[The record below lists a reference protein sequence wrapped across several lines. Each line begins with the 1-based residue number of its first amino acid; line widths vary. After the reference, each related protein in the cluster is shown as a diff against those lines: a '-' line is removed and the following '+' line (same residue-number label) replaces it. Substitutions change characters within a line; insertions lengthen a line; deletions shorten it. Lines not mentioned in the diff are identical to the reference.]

1 MTASIL
7 YICYYKS
14 KIMTTLNINEK
25 TKAGKVVLELVK
37 MLTDAGSKGITI
49 DSSLGIPN
57 TNELSLKEKK
67 YLNNLK
73 KVAEDIRENGSEKQY
88 QSAQSFLDEL

>member
-1 MTASIL
+1 
-7 YICYYKS
+7 
-14 KIMTTLNINEK
+14 MTTLNINEK

-37 MLTDAGSKGITI
+37 ILTDAGSKGITI
-49 DSSLGIPN
+49 DTGLEKPV

-73 KVAEDIRENGSEKQY
+73 KVAEDIKKNDGKKQY

>member
-1 MTASIL
+1 
-7 YICYYKS
+7 
-14 KIMTTLNINEK
+14 MTTLNINEK

-37 MLTDAGSKGITI
+37 ILTDAGSKGITI
-49 DSSLGIPN
+49 DSSLGKPN

-73 KVAEDIRENGSEKQY
+73 KVAEDIRENDSKKQY

>member
-1 MTASIL
+1 
-7 YICYYKS
+7 
-14 KIMTTLNINEK
+14 MTTLNINEK

>member
-1 MTASIL
+1 
-7 YICYYKS
+7 
-14 KIMTTLNINEK
+14 MTTLNINEK

-37 MLTDAGSKGITI
+37 ILTDAGSKGITI
-49 DSSLGIPN
+49 DTGLEKPV

-73 KVAEDIRENGSEKQY
+73 KVAEDIRENLGKKQY

>member
-1 MTASIL
+1 
-7 YICYYKS
+7 
-14 KIMTTLNINEK
+14 MTTLNINER

-37 MLTDAGSKGITI
+37 ILTDAGSKGITI
-49 DSSLGIPN
+49 DAGLGKPV
-57 TNELSLKEKK
+57 TKELSLKEKK

-73 KVAEDIRENGSEKQY
+73 KVAEDIRENIGKKQY